1 MKYPRLCLFSL
12 LTSALLLTACST
24 TTPSNQPPTQED
36 LRAEARR
43 LAAQTDRIQIVP
55 DDPNCVDSELGNSRV
70 RTCLVHTVQP
80 SGFHNEEFGPRVAT
94 VFQTPYGTIG
104 NPMAWTVEIRK
115 NGELIV
121 RQALTD
127 AENQTIERDGFIEV
141 ESTIPLGELQEIESG
156 EYEVIYT
163 PDDEDAEPIRS
174 VIQIDEDQIDTDP
187 NTLENQSEP
196 EKTD

>member
-1 MKYPRLCLFSL
+1 MKYSNIIPLSL

-24 TTPSNQPPTQED
+24 TPPPPSNQPPTHED

-43 LAAQTDRIQIVP
+43 LAQQTDRIQIVP

-80 SGFHNEEFGPRVAT
+80 SGFHNEEFGPRIAT

-104 NPMAWTVEIRK
+104 NPMAWTVEVRK

-121 RQALTD
+121 HQALTD

-174 VIQIDEDQIDTDP
+174 VIQIDEDQNILDH
-187 NTLENQSEP
+187 ESEP
-196 EKTD
+196 ENTD